1 MYQKLFCKYNHRGGV
16 FPNFFLH
23 FFAKISILEVVGAP
37 KVITAQHFWG
47 YGGYRGYRGA
57 PVGRFMGCA
66 ENNSAF
72 RLSIF

>member
-1 MYQKLFCKYNHRGGV
+1 MCQKLFCKYNHREGISQ
-16 FPNFFLH
+16 FFST
-23 FFAKISILEVVGAP
+23 FFAKISILEVVETP

-47 YGGYRGYRGA
+47 GYRGA